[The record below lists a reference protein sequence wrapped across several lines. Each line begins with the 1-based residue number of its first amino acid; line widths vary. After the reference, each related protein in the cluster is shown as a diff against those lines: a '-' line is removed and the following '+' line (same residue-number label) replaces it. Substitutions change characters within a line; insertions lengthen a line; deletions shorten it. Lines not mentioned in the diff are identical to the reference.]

1 MFWALKNTFL
11 AIFKKLY
18 LPFIFLCNTL
28 CFHQICVFLTK
39 DTKIPVMAVFLRLLD
54 CLPSFILSTK
64 LYSKEK
70 KFFDHSGRRYS
81 GAATAPRRTMGC
93 PRELCSVY
101 PMLVYVTDFES
112 NGFNPSTW
120 VL

>member
-81 GAATAPRRTMGC
+81 GAATAPRRRQG
-93 PRELCSVY
+93 
-101 PMLVYVTDFES
+101 
-112 NGFNPSTW
+112 
-120 VL
+120 